1 MLRGYKMRWL
11 LRRLG
16 WLRATSHVLVRLL
29 EALWFVLGQPR
40 LAPRTTCNDTGARY
54 DHDGLPVVVL
64 RGSAYQRGFQ
74 HGHQLRPELHRF
86 RQAAWAYAPIA
97 ASDRLGL
104 PGWLARLLIKPQL
117 LLAAASYLPLLAPD
131 VRAEMQGIADGAGIP
146 LRDIVVNTVIWEIFA
161 SVPGSST
168 APLHC
173 SELACAA
180 TETAGIG
187 PLFGYNYD
195 VISAGD
201 RALVE
206 GFLALFV
213 VTPENGIPYVAPNTV
228 GSVGLNTAMNRYGVS
243 FGWDNPYLQPHVPVA
258 QQVMPFMLVLRDV
271 ALTATRVT
279 EAASRL
285 REEQRPQADICVL
298 ADTSDVGVV
307 ELAGVTSAYRT
318 GSIVWSCNRL
328 QSLMHLDYLGRGRR
342 LDGRVE
348 RYPTVLQALAR
359 PIAVADVAAVLR
371 DQGAPAG
378 RQIADSNTTFTVI
391 YAPQQQRLWLS
402 CSGAPA
408 SHGPLSAYDAQGRRL
423 PDADIV

>member
-1 MLRGYKMRWL
+1 MGGIFH
-11 LRRLG
+11 RLG
-16 WLRATSHVLVRLL
+16 WLTTRYRAMIHLL
-29 EALWFVLGQPR
+29 GALWFVLRQPR
-40 LAPRTTCNDTGARY
+40 LAPRAICTESGARY
-54 DHDGLPVVVL
+54 YDDGPPVVVL

-86 RQAAWAYAPIA
+86 RRAAWAYAPIA

-104 PGWLARLLIKPQL
+104 PRWLARLLIKPQL
-117 LLAAASYLPLLAPD
+117 LLAAASYLPRLADD

-146 LRDIVVNTVIWEIFA
+146 LRDVVVNTVIWEIFA
-161 SVPGSST
+161 SVPGSGT

-180 TETAGIG
+180 TETASLG

-195 VISAGD
+195 VMSAGD

-206 GFLALFV
+206 GFIAIFV
-213 VTPENGIPYVAPNTV
+213 VTPQKGIPYITPNTV

-243 FGWDNPYLQPHVPVA
+243 FGWDNSYLQPHVPIA

-279 EAASRL
+279 QAASRL
-285 REEQRPQADICVL
+285 REEQRPQADICVI

-318 GSIVWSCNRL
+318 GPIVWSCNRL
-328 QSLMHLDYLGRGRR
+328 QSLMHLDYLGGGRR
-342 LDGRVE
+342 LDGRHE

-359 PIAVADVAAVLR
+359 PITVADVAAVLR

-378 RQIADSNTTFTVI
+378 RQIANSNTTFTVI
-391 YAPQQQRLWLS
+391 YAPQQQRMWLS
-402 CSGAPA
+402 CRGAPA
-408 SHGPLSAYDAQGRRL
+408 SQGPLRAYDAHGRRL
-423 PDADIV
+423 SDADIV

>member
-1 MLRGYKMRWL
+1 VMRGMFRP
-11 LRRLG
+11 LG
-16 WLRATSHVLVRLL
+16 WLMTTYRALIRLL
-29 EALWFVLGQPR
+29 GALWFVLRQPR
-40 LAPRTTCNDTGARY
+40 LAPRASFIDTGARY
-54 DHDGLPVVVL
+54 DDDGLPVVVL
-64 RGSAYQRGFQ
+64 RGGAYQRGFQ
-74 HGHQLRPELHRF
+74 HGHQLHPELHRF
-86 RQAAWAYAPIA
+86 RQAAWSYAPIA

-104 PGWLARLLIKPQL
+104 PHWLARLLIKPQL
-117 LLAAASYLPLLAPD
+117 LLTAASYIPLLAPD
-131 VRAEMQGIADGAGIP
+131 VRAEIQGIADGAGIP
-146 LRDIVVNTVIWEIFA
+146 LRDMVVNTVIWEIFA
-161 SVPGSST
+161 SVPGSGT

-180 TETAGIG
+180 TETAGLG
-187 PLFGYNYD
+187 PLLGYNYD
-195 VISAGD
+195 VISPGD

-206 GFLALFV
+206 GFVAIFV

-228 GSVGLNTAMNRYGVS
+228 GSVGLNTAMNKHGVA
-243 FGWDNPYLQPHVPVA
+243 FGWDNSYLQPHVPGA
-258 QQVMPFMLVLRDV
+258 QRVMPFMLVLRDV

-328 QSLMHLDYLGRGRR
+328 QSLIHLDYLGRGRR
-342 LDGRVE
+342 LDGRPE
-348 RYPTVLQALAR
+348 RYPTVLHALAR
-359 PIAVADVAAVLR
+359 PITVADVAAVLR

-391 YAPQQQRLWLS
+391 YAPQQQCMWLS

-408 SHGPLSAYDAQGRRL
+408 SQRSLHAYDAQGRRL
-423 PDADIV
+423 SDADIV